1 MTRQKFRAAAIIGSL
16 TLISLA
22 LVSNVRLRAQN
33 TLTGLLSDDA
43 PGVFLFLLEL
53 EGQLVG
59 EYTEC
64 TGLGSSNDIETSI
77 VQTEDGLEV
86 REKTAGA
93 LEWRTITLKG
103 KDLSESNVWVWRQR
117 MEAGNL
123 EDAIRDGAIRMLDAE
138 SLEMRAR
145 WEFENGWAASLTV
158 SEQGEELVIV
168 HEGLWRADEL
178 SPPHS
183 TR

>member
-1 MTRQKFRAAAIIGSL
+1 MKRHTFRAAAIIGSL

-22 LVSNVRLRAQN
+22 LVGNVRVRAQN

-43 PGVFLFLLEL
+43 PGVFLFQLEL

-64 TGLGSSNDIETSI
+64 TGLGSSNDVETSV
-77 VQTEDGLEV
+77 VQTEDGLDV
-86 REKTAGA
+86 REKTPGA
-93 LEWRTITLKG
+93 LEWRTITLKRRG
-103 KDLSESNVWVWRQR
+103 LSESNVWAWRQG

-123 EDAIRDGAIRMLDAE
+123 DSAIRDGAIRVLYRDSSE
-138 SLEMRAR
+138 RLAR
-145 WEFENGWAASLTV
+145 WEFKNGWPAGLTV

-168 HEGLWRADEL
+168 HEGLGRVDE
-178 SPPHS
+178 S
-183 TR
+183 TSVRTR